1 MKFRKIELLV
11 MIVLIL
17 EFIACFLMLNH
28 LTIFQYM
35 LFVQVV
41 PSVLLATIAGNIAAR
56 SKYTWL
62 ILVVFGLI
70 HMLMMFAILRVTP
83 MTLIEKNTIQ
93 SETSVFAFNRN
104 LRLGTYFGFFL
115 QEFLLGAFIATIVKT
130 FRRIKQGTF

>member
-41 PSVLLATIAGNIAAR
+41 PSVSFPAPFSPFQIC
-56 SKYTWL
+56 
-62 ILVVFGLI
+62 
-70 HMLMMFAILRVTP
+70 
-83 MTLIEKNTIQ
+83 
-93 SETSVFAFNRN
+93 
-104 LRLGTYFGFFL
+104 
-115 QEFLLGAFIATIVKT
+115 
-130 FRRIKQGTF
+130 